1 METLKTI
8 LIAALAAALVNTAYI
23 PEITTLMRVVG
34 NLTVFFLV
42 YALVSEIQEKANKRR
57 KAR

>member
-42 YALVSEIQEKANKRR
+42 YALISEAQEKAKKHH

>member
-23 PEITTLMRVVG
+23 PEITILMRVVG

-42 YALVSEIQEKANKRR
+42 YALVSEMQEKANKRR

>member
-8 LIAALAAALVNTAYI
+8 IIAALVAALVNNVYI
-23 PEITTLMRVVG
+23 LEVTTFMRVVG

-42 YALVSEIQEKANKRR
+42 YALVSEMQEKAKGKGIR
-57 KAR
+57 

>member
-8 LIAALAAALVNTAYI
+8 IIAALAAALVNTAYI

-42 YALVSEIQEKANKRR
+42 YALVSEMQEKAKQH

>member
-8 LIAALAAALVNTAYI
+8 IIAALAAALVNTAYI
-23 PEITTLMRVVG
+23 PEITTLMRAVG
-34 NLTVFFLV
+34 NLTVFLLV
-42 YALVSEIQEKANKRR
+42 YALVSEMQEKAKQH